1 MNKALLNI
9 FVLRIKMN
17 IVLDS
22 NVLLQV
28 AFTQKPLRIVWDKLL
43 SGAYTLC
50 VTEDILFEYQ
60 EKVIDCFHNEQL
72 ANLLIDTL
80 LNCEH
85 VKRVETYF
93 RYNYIQADKDDNKF
107 VDCAF
112 ASQADFI
119 VTDDAHFEELAKSS
133 FPAFCVIGLDSFA
146 EMMSGEMTR
155 KSHRT

>member
-1 MNKALLNI
+1 
-9 FVLRIKMN
+9 MN

-72 ANLLIDTL
+72 ANLLINTL
-80 LNCEH
+80 LNCDY

-93 RYNYIQADKDDNKF
+93 RYNLIQADPDDNKF
-107 VDCAF
+107 VDCALACNARYIVTEDTHF
-112 ASQADFI
+112 NVLKESVYPRVDVINLMDFI
-119 VTDDAHFEELAKSS
+119 EILKQQ
-133 FPAFCVIGLDSFA
+133 
-146 EMMSGEMTR
+146 
-155 KSHRT
+155 